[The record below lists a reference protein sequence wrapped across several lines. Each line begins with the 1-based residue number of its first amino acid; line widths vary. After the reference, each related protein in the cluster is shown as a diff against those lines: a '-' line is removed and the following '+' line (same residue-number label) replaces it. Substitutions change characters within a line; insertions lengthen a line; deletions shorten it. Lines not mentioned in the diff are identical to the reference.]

1 MKNKGF
7 TLIELMIVVAII
19 GILAMIA
26 MPSYQDYTK
35 RTYVTEGIL
44 LASPVKDAVLEYYTT
59 KGRLPE
65 STSDLGISFHKE
77 GGREVVPLAG
87 KMATSL
93 SLYHKVIYVYFDRK
107 LQAHISSKT
116 QEVEL
121 PIAPII
127 NAGSIQWLCGDAA
140 FRQYGAKGNYDGAG
154 DSDIWV
160 STAPGKNSVRS
171 KYLPPVCR

>member
-44 LASPVKDAVLEYYTT
+44 LASPVKNAVLEYYTT

-65 STSDLGISFHKE
+65 STSDLGMSFQIN
-77 GGREVVPLAG
+77 GGLQVVPLGG
-87 KMATSL
+87 KMATSFA
-93 SLYHKVIYVYFDRK
+93 LYHKVIYVYFDPK
-107 LQAHISSKT
+107 LQEHRTNKT
-116 QEVEL
+116 KEVEF

-127 NAGSIQWLCGDAA
+127 NSGSIQWVCGDAA
-140 FRQYGAKGNYDGAG
+140 VRKYGSKGDYTGTG

-160 STAPGKNSVRS
+160 STALGTNSVRS
-171 KYLPPVCR
+171 KYMPQVCR

>member
-35 RTYVTEGIL
+35 RAYVTEGIT
-44 LASPVKDAVLEYYTT
+44 LAAPVKDAILEYYTAHG
-59 KGRLPE
+59 KLPE
-65 STSDLGISFHKE
+65 STSDLGINFQRN
-77 GGREVVPLAG
+77 GGQEVTPLAG

-93 SLYHKVIYVYFDRK
+93 ALYHKVIYVFFDKK
-107 LQAHISSKT
+107 LQEHRTNSAR
-116 QEVEL
+116 EVEL

-127 NAGSIQWLCGDAA
+127 NSGSIQWVCGDAA
-140 FRQYGAKGNYDGAG
+140 FRQYGSKGSHGGTG
-154 DSDIWV
+154 DNDIWV
-160 STAPGKNSVRS
+160 STVIGTNSVRS
-171 KYLPPVCR
+171 RYLPPVCR

>member
-44 LASPVKDAVLEYYTT
+44 LASPVKDAITEYYAT
-59 KGRLPE
+59 KGKLPE
-65 STSDLGISFHKE
+65 NTSDIGMSYQTKGGLQVAPLG
-77 GGREVVPLAG
+77 G

-93 SLYHKVIYVYFDRK
+93 SLYHKVIYIYFDRK
-107 LQAHISSKT
+107 LQEHRTNTAK
-116 QEVEL
+116 EVEL

-127 NAGSIQWLCGDAA
+127 NSGSIQWVCGDAA
-140 FRQYGAKGNYDGAG
+140 VRQYGSKGSHGGTG
-154 DSDIWV
+154 DNDIWV
-160 STAPGKNSVRS
+160 ATVLGTNSVRT